1 MKKIIYLIAFI
12 LLVYCQPKKEE
23 INNLS
28 SNTYT
33 IDPTEG
39 ITIPLSDIVD
49 RAEVIHPKESEIIAY
64 SSNPIVLGDKLI
76 VIDFQKQ
83 KKIQVFNKKGD
94 FLFAIQA
101 TGEGPGKFRTPT
113 FVRINNKG
121 DRLLI
126 YCALT
131 KKILQFDW
139 KGNFL
144 EETQINEIGLIGDL
158 IEKDNEIIFLNL
170 MTVDSKKRIGKL
182 NLKTYEED
190 KKITFFEDYPGEFIK
205 VLEGKTQ
212 FFFPTISKEEF
223 YFLDIYSNNLVKMD
237 WEGNHSIIRFTIQN
251 NPLILDPE
259 KVHNPMD
266 IYDQIYLS
274 DAFYLYN
281 YINVG
286 NNKILLPII
295 KGPSVHCTILLDT
308 EKNSVE
314 VISKF
319 ENGLDNLLPSEAIAA
334 PGDIHSKTAIV
345 SLDSD
350 YAYERM
356 KSMDLDQNEFTK
368 ELKKLNTPENQ
379 NPVFIIYHLK

>member
-1 MKKIIYLIAFI
+1 MKKITYLIAII
-12 LLVYCQPKKEE
+12 LLAYCQPKREE
-23 INNLS
+23 INSLS
-28 SNTYT
+28 PNTFAIY
-33 IDPTEG
+33 PTEG
-39 ITIPLSDIVD
+39 ITIPLSKIVE
-49 RAEVIHPKESEIIAY
+49 RAEVIHPKESEIIAH
-64 SSNPIVLGDKLI
+64 SRTPIIFEDKLI
-76 VIDFQKQ
+76 IVDSQKQ
-83 KKIQVFNKKGD
+83 KKIQIFNTKGD
-94 FLFAIQA
+94 FLYTIQA
-101 TGEGPGKFRTPT
+101 TGEGPGKFKIPSL
-113 FVRINNKG
+113 VRINDNG
-121 DRLLI
+121 NRLLV

-144 EETQINEIGLIGDL
+144 EETHLNEIGLIGDL
-158 IEKDNEIIFLNL
+158 IEKENEIIFLNV

-190 KKITFFEDYPGEFIK
+190 KKITFFENYPGEFIK
-205 VLEGKTQ
+205 VLEDKTQ
-212 FFFPTISKEEF
+212 YFFPTVSKEEF

>member
-1 MKKIIYLIAFI
+1 MNKTVYLIGT
-12 LLVYCQPKKEE
+12 LLLICCQTKKEE
-23 INNLS
+23 IITPS
-28 SNTYT
+28 SNEYS
-33 IDPTEG
+33 INPTEG
-39 ITIPLSDIVD
+39 NKIPLSTIVD
-49 RAEVIHPKESEIIAY
+49 RVEVIQPNESEIIAY
-64 SSNPIVLGDKLI
+64 AGTPMVFEDKLI
-76 VIDFQKQ
+76 IVDSQKQ
-83 KKIQVFNKKGD
+83 KKIQVFNTEGD
-94 FLFAIQA
+94 LLFAIQA
-101 TGEGPGKFRTPT
+101 TGEEPKNFRTPT
-113 FVRINNKG
+113 FVRINNNR
-121 DRLLI
+121 DRLLV

-131 KKILQFDW
+131 KKVLQFDW

-144 EETQINEIGLIGDL
+144 EETQISEIGLIGDL
-158 IEKDNEIIFLNL
+158 IEKDNEIIFLNV

-182 NLKTYEED
+182 NLLTYAED
-190 KKITFFEDYPGEFIK
+190 KKITFFENYPGEFIR
-205 VLEGKTQ
+205 VLESKSH
-212 FFFPTISKEEF
+212 FFFPTKTKDEF

-237 WEGNHSIIRFTIQN
+237 WEGNHSIIRFIIEN

-259 KVHNPMD
+259 KVHNPID
-266 IYDQIYLS
+266 ILDQIHLS

-295 KGPSVHCTILLDT
+295 KGPSVHSTILLDT
-308 EKNSVE
+308 EKNNVE

-319 ENGLDNLLPSEAIAA
+319 ENGLDNFLPSEAIAA

-350 YAYERM
+350 YAYGRI